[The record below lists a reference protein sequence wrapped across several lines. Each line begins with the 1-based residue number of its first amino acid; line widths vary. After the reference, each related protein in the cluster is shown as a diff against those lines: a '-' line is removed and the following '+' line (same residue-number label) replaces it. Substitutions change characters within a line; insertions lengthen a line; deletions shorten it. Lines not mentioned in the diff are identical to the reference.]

1 MLMKRTSLI
10 LAASVLAALGCRK
23 VSDEDS
29 GEKFDRIMARLD
41 AMDKKIDQIAQGR
54 GAGMAQP
61 QRPQEPDPRSTYAVP
76 VTDADHP
83 RGPATAKVTIVE
95 AADFA

>member
-1 MLMKRTSLI
+1 MMKRTSLF
-10 LAASVLAALGCRK
+10 LAASMLAALGCRK

-29 GEKFDRIMARLD
+29 SEKFDRIMSRLD
-41 AMDKKIDQIAQGR
+41 ALDKKIDQIAQGR
-54 GAGMAQP
+54 GPAAMP
-61 QRPQEPDPRSTYAVP
+61 QRPPEPDFKATYAVP

-83 RGPATAKVTIVE
+83 KGPATAKVTIVE

>member
-1 MLMKRTSLI
+1 MKRTSVI
-10 LAASVLAALGCRK
+10 LAATVLAALGCRK

-29 GEKFDRIMARLD
+29 NEKFDRILSRLD
-41 AMDKKIDQIAQGR
+41 AMDKKIDQLSQGR
-54 GAGMAQP
+54 PQP
-61 QRPQEPDPRSTYAVP
+61 QRPQEPDPKATYAVP
-76 VTDADHP
+76 VSDADHP

>member
-1 MLMKRTSLI
+1 MRRTSVI
-10 LAASVLAALGCRK
+10 LAASVLATLGCRK

-41 AMDKKIDQIAQGR
+41 AMDKKIDGIAQGR
-54 GAGMAQP
+54 GGMAQP
-61 QRPQEPDPRSTYAVP
+61 QRPPEPDAKATYSVP
-76 VTDADHP
+76 VTESDHP
-83 RGPATAKVTIVE
+83 RGAATAKVTIVE

>member
-1 MLMKRTSLI
+1 MNRTSLI

-23 VSDEDS
+23 VSDDES
-29 GEKFDRIMARLD
+29 GEKLDKILSRLD
-41 AMDKKIDQIAQGR
+41 AMDKKLDQIAQGR
-54 GAGMAQP
+54 AAAAAA
-61 QRPQEPDPRSTYAVP
+61 QRPSEPDPRSTYAVP
-76 VTDADHP
+76 VTEADHP

>member
-1 MLMKRTSLI
+1 MKRTSLL

-29 GEKFDRIMARLD
+29 SEKLDRILSRLD
-41 AMDKKIDQIAQGR
+41 AMDKKMDQIAQGR
-54 GAGMAQP
+54 GAAQP
-61 QRPQEPDPRSTYAVP
+61 QRPPEPDPRSTYAVP
-76 VTDADHP
+76 VTEADHP

>member
-1 MLMKRTSLI
+1 MKRTSVI
-10 LAASVLAALGCRK
+10 LAATVLAALGCRK

-29 GEKFDRIMARLD
+29 GEKLDRILSRLD
-41 AMDKKIDQIAQGR
+41 AMDKKIDQLSQGR
-54 GAGMAQP
+54 GGMAQP
-61 QRPQEPDPRSTYAVP
+61 QRPQEPDPKSTYAVP

-83 RGPATAKVTIVE
+83 RGPATAKVTVVE

>member
-1 MLMKRTSLI
+1 MNRTSLI

-23 VSDEDS
+23 VSDDES
-29 GEKFDRIMARLD
+29 SEKLDKILSRLD
-41 AMDKKIDQIAQGR
+41 AMDKKLDQIGQGR
-54 GAGMAQP
+54 AAAAAA
-61 QRPQEPDPRSTYAVP
+61 QRPPEPDPRSTYAVP
-76 VTDADHP
+76 VTEADHP